1 MGKISI
7 QSLFQI
13 CLVVAGQSPTN
24 LTINLYFIK
33 KILSERLE
41 EIEMNKDLTVEEIM
55 SVPQAINSH
64 VEEPFDDGE
73 VEVAIINNKAYW
85 IKNNTVYTSKVNEFG
100 DIDIQNATK
109 VDVFSLSNKEMK
121 FLMKIVD
128 SLN

>member
-7 QSLFQI
+7 QSLFQV
-13 CLVVAGQSPTN
+13 CLVIAGQSPTN

-33 KILSERLE
+33 KIISDKQK

-55 SVPQAINSH
+55 SVPQTINNH
-64 VEEPFDDGE
+64 IEEPFDDGE

-100 DIDIQNATK
+100 DVDLKTATK
-109 VDVFSLSNKEMK
+109 IDVFSLSNKEMQ

>member
-13 CLVVAGQSPTN
+13 CLVIAGQSPTN

-33 KILSERLE
+33 KVISEHLE
-41 EIEMNKDLTVEEIM
+41 EIAMNKDLTVEEIM
-55 SVPQAINSH
+55 SVPQVNNRA
-64 VEEPFDDGE
+64 EEIPDDEE

-85 IKNNTVYTSKVNEFG
+85 IKNNTVYTSGVNEFG
-100 DIDIQNATK
+100 DIDMKSATK
-109 VDVFSLSNKEMK
+109 IDVFSLSNKEMQ

>member
-7 QSLFQI
+7 QSLFQL

-41 EIEMNKDLTVEEIM
+41 EIAMNKDLTVEEIM
-55 SVPQAINSH
+55 SVPQTVSNH
-64 VEEPFDDGE
+64 VEESFDDSE

-85 IKNNTVYTSKVNEFG
+85 IKNNTVYTSKVDEFG
-100 DIDIQNATK
+100 DIDIKNATK

>member
-7 QSLFQI
+7 QSLFQL

-33 KILSERLE
+33 KIITERLE
-41 EIEMNKDLTVEEIM
+41 AIAMNKDLTVEEIM
-55 SVPQAINSH
+55 AVPQAVNNH
-64 VEEPFDDGE
+64 VEDISDDEE

-100 DIDIQNATK
+100 DIDIKNATK
-109 VDVFSLSNKEMK
+109 IDVFSLSNKEMQ